1 MRSLNRHVVHERVAY
16 VVDTAVGS
24 NADAKGLKGHLKALR
39 SSVGEQDPGAGDG
52 RAFAARMGQ
61 KIGVKRGG

>member
-1 MRSLNRHVVHERVAY
+1 MRSLNRHVVNERIAL

-24 NADAKGLKGHLKALR
+24 NADRKGLKGHLKALR
-39 SSVGEQDPGAGDG
+39 AAVGQEDPNAGDG

-61 KIGVKRGG
+61 SPGVKRGG